1 MAYNPI
7 VSPLPVAVQEINSG
21 GASIKNY
28 VSGALTGDEV
38 PVATGSSKI
47 TGWYIFNGAASV
59 ARISFYDA
67 VSAPIIGDTG
77 ASFKFSIV
85 IPAGS
90 AANVSLPAGVQFTTG
105 ISFNIGSAVDNSDP
119 AGIGATTV
127 SVNVIYKA

>member
-28 VSGALTGDEV
+28 ISGALAGDQV

-67 VSAPIIGDTG
+67 VSAPVIGSLTN
-77 ASFKFSIV
+77 FKFSIV

-90 AANVSLPAGVQFTTG
+90 AANVALPAGVQFTTG